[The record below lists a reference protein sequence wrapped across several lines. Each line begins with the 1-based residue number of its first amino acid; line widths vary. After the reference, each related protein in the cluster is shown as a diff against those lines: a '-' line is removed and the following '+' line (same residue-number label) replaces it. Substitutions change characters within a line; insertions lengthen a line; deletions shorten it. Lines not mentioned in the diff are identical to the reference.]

1 MFNREGI
8 IMTAQSATAMQPTK
22 GSVPVK
28 KNSGDLLDQFDS
40 IYDSIAR
47 RAFDLFEGNG
57 RWFGN
62 DLGDWFRAE
71 AEVLHPLH
79 LEMRES
85 DSSFTVQA
93 EVPGFSVKDL
103 EIDVEP
109 RCLKIAGK
117 RETKEEEKKGKAIR
131 SEWCADQILRAVDL
145 PADVDTSKV
154 SANLKDGI
162 LTVDLPKAAHA
173 RSVHIEPKAS

>member
-1 MFNREGI
+1 
-8 IMTAQSATAMQPTK
+8 MTAQSATAMQPAK
-22 GSVPVK
+22 GSVPVRK
-28 KNSGDLLDQFDS
+28 SSGDLLEQFDS

-47 RAFDLFEGNG
+47 RAFELFEGNG
-57 RWFGN
+57 RWLGN

-71 AEVLHPLH
+71 AEVLHPAH

-85 DSSFTVQA
+85 DGSFAVEA
-93 EVPGFSVKDL
+93 EVPGFTAKDL
-103 EIDVEP
+103 EISVEP

-154 SANLKDGI
+154 SASLKDGI
-162 LTVDLPKAAHA
+162 LTIDLPKAAHA
-173 RSVHIEPKAS
+173 KSVRIEPKES